1 MDWLNNNN
9 KDAGTGL
16 LLAPINAAIN
26 AHDLQ
31 NITETPGNDANILD
45 EQEILF
51 SRENS
56 IQEQNIIR
64 ENPANN
70 LESRENITDTQELL
84 FTHEDST
91 HDEHENITP
100 SSESEITS
108 EQDITSTLYQNLANS
123 LESYD
128 PDQFIANSQN
138 FVPSSPSI
146 PHPPTR
152 PVEGESLSIHEREK
166 IINSQDL
173 PDINNMNKAQ
183 QEAAT
188 GFQLS
193 LDEPPPELWSNISND
208 DDEDSQESSQL
219 YEHYEQGIN
228 FQEYN
233 NQTPHGKNFT
243 QRLQRILHERQER
256 ASEQKKSEP
265 VQNSYIKK
273 AAIMC
278 TSLVITLLI
287 AWLVLIYLQK
297 KTPDYLNAKALAL
310 YNSGEY
316 EQAANE
322 YQRAYKLYPDILT
335 FLTGL
340 AISSEK
346 AGHLQTAKI
355 SWEEY
360 INLLPENDSSDKEF
374 ARNELNRL
382 NNNEREKTESPQIIP
397 EHEPEPAKI
406 EPQKTPPT
414 FKELMREGTEA
425 LNLGIYNN
433 AIINFSQ
440 AIELNPKDLRA
451 YIGLAAAY
459 RNKGLYFDAK
469 RIIDDAIK
477 KFGKNPTLLT
487 ELNFLK
493 EAN

>member
-1 MDWLNNNN
+1 MDWLNNKENN
-9 KDAGTGL
+9 DAGTGL
-16 LLAPINAAIN
+16 LLAPINIIN
-26 AHDLQ
+26 TQ
-31 NITETPGNDANILD
+31 ESGENIT
-45 EQEILF
+45 
-51 SRENS
+51 
-56 IQEQNIIR
+56 R
-64 ENPANN
+64 ENPADPQDLLFKHEDITQEEPQIIENYDEKPELLFN
-70 LESRENITDTQELL
+70 HEDSTQNITRENDENENITDSRETL
-84 FTHEDST
+84 DS
-91 HDEHENITP
+91 D
-100 SSESEITS
+100 S
-108 EQDITSTLYQNLANS
+108 QDITSTLYQNLANS

-128 PDQFIANSQN
+128 PDQFIASSQITHETTPQNSLT
-138 FVPSSPSI
+138 P
-146 PHPPTR
+146 
-152 PVEGESLSIHEREK
+152 EEREK
-166 IINSQDL
+166 IINSQEL

-193 LDEPPPELWSNISND
+193 LDEPPPELWSNISSDDYNND
-208 DDEDSQESSQL
+208 DSQESSQL
-219 YEHYEQGIN
+219 YEQYEQGIN

-243 QRLQRILHERQER
+243 QRLQRILHERKER

-278 TSLVITLLI
+278 ASLVITILF

-297 KTPDYLNAKALAL
+297 KTPDYLNAKALSL
-310 YNSGEY
+310 YNSGNF

-322 YQRAYKLYPDILT
+322 YQRAYKIYPNILT

-346 AGHLQTAKI
+346 AGHLGTAKI
-355 SWEEY
+355 SWQEY
-360 INLLPENDSSDKEF
+360 INLLPENASADKEF
-374 ARNELNRL
+374 AKNELNRL
-382 NNNEREKTESPQIIP
+382 SEQEEENRAKIESPQITP
-397 EHEPEPAKI
+397 DPEPEKI
-406 EPQKTPPT
+406 ESESIKTQPT
-414 FKELMREGTEA
+414 FNELMREGTEA

-469 RIIDDAIK
+469 RIIDEAIK
-477 KFGKNPTLLT
+477 IFGQDPTILT
-487 ELNFLK
+487 ELNFLR

>member
-1 MDWLNNNN
+1 MDWLNNKENN
-9 KDAGTGL
+9 NAGTGL
-16 LLAPINAAIN
+16 LLAPINIIN
-26 AHDLQ
+26 TQ
-31 NITETPGNDANILD
+31 ESGENIT
-45 EQEILF
+45 
-51 SRENS
+51 
-56 IQEQNIIR
+56 R
-64 ENPANN
+64 ENPADPQDLLFKHEDITQEEPQIIENYDEKPELLFN
-70 LESRENITDTQELL
+70 HEDSTQNITRENDENENITDSRETL
-84 FTHEDST
+84 DS
-91 HDEHENITP
+91 D
-100 SSESEITS
+100 S
-108 EQDITSTLYQNLANS
+108 QDITSTLYQNLANS

-128 PDQFIANSQN
+128 PDQFIASSQITHETPPQNSL
-138 FVPSSPSI
+138 
-146 PHPPTR
+146 TL
-152 PVEGESLSIHEREK
+152 EEREK
-166 IINSQDL
+166 IINSQEL
-173 PDINNMNKAQ
+173 PDIDNMNKAQ

-193 LDEPPPELWSNISND
+193 LDEPPPELWSNISSDDYNND
-208 DDEDSQESSQL
+208 DSQESSQL
-219 YEHYEQGIN
+219 YEQYEQGIN

-243 QRLQRILHERQER
+243 QRLQRILHERKER

-278 TSLVITLLI
+278 ASLVITILF

-297 KTPDYLNAKALAL
+297 KTPDYLNAKALSL
-310 YNSGEY
+310 YNSGNF

-322 YQRAYKLYPDILT
+322 YQRAYKIYPNILT

-346 AGHLQTAKI
+346 AGHLGTAKI
-355 SWEEY
+355 SWQEY
-360 INLLPENDSSDKEF
+360 INLLPENASSDKEL
-374 ARNELNRL
+374 AENELNRL
-382 NNNEREKTESPQIIP
+382 NESEREKIEIESPQIQP
-397 EHEPEPAKI
+397 APEPEKI
-406 EPQKTPPT
+406 ESESIKTQPT
-414 FKELMREGTEA
+414 FNELMREGTEA

-469 RIIDDAIK
+469 RIIDEAIK
-477 KFGKNPTLLT
+477 IFGQDPTILT
-487 ELNFLK
+487 ELNFLR

>member
-1 MDWLNNNN
+1 
-9 KDAGTGL
+9 
-16 LLAPINAAIN
+16 
-26 AHDLQ
+26 
-31 NITETPGNDANILD
+31 
-45 EQEILF
+45 
-51 SRENS
+51 
-56 IQEQNIIR
+56 
-64 ENPANN
+64 
-70 LESRENITDTQELL
+70 
-84 FTHEDST
+84 
-91 HDEHENITP
+91 
-100 SSESEITS
+100 
-108 EQDITSTLYQNLANS
+108 
-123 LESYD
+123 
-128 PDQFIANSQN
+128 
-138 FVPSSPSI
+138 
-146 PHPPTR
+146 PPTR
-152 PVEGESLSIHEREK
+152 PVEREFKDETINHQQES
-166 IINSQDL
+166 
-173 PDINNMNKAQ
+173 PDIDISNMNKAQ

-208 DDEDSQESSQL
+208 DDNSQESSQL

-382 NNNEREKTESPQIIP
+382 NNQEREKTESPQIIP
-397 EHEPEPAKI
+397 ELEPEPAKI
-406 EPQKTPPT
+406 ETTPQKTPPT

-493 EAN
+493 EAK

>member
-1 MDWLNNNN
+1 MDWLNNKENN
-9 KDAGTGL
+9 DAGTGL
-16 LLAPINAAIN
+16 LLAPINIIN
-26 AHDLQ
+26 TQ
-31 NITETPGNDANILD
+31 ESGENIT
-45 EQEILF
+45 
-51 SRENS
+51 
-56 IQEQNIIR
+56 R
-64 ENPANN
+64 ENPADPQDLLFKHEDITQEEPQIIENYDEKPELLFN
-70 LESRENITDTQELL
+70 HEDSTQNITRENDENENITDSRETL
-84 FTHEDST
+84 DS
-91 HDEHENITP
+91 D
-100 SSESEITS
+100 S
-108 EQDITSTLYQNLANS
+108 QDITSTLYQNLANS

-128 PDQFIANSQN
+128 PDQFIASSQITHETPPQNSLT
-138 FVPSSPSI
+138 P
-146 PHPPTR
+146 
-152 PVEGESLSIHEREK
+152 EEREK
-166 IINSQDL
+166 IINSQEL

-193 LDEPPPELWSNISND
+193 LDEPPPELWSNISSDDYNND
-208 DDEDSQESSQL
+208 DSQESSQL
-219 YEHYEQGIN
+219 YEQYEQGIN

-243 QRLQRILHERQER
+243 QRLQRILHERKER

-278 TSLVITLLI
+278 ASLVITILF

-297 KTPDYLNAKALAL
+297 KTPDYLNAKALSL
-310 YNSGEY
+310 YNSGNF

-322 YQRAYKLYPDILT
+322 YQRAYKIYPNILT

-346 AGHLQTAKI
+346 AGHLGTAKI
-355 SWEEY
+355 SWQEY
-360 INLLPENDSSDKEF
+360 INLLPENASADKEL
-374 ARNELNRL
+374 AENELNRL
-382 NNNEREKTESPQIIP
+382 NESEREKIEIESPQITSDP
-397 EHEPEPAKI
+397 EPEKI
-406 EPQKTPPT
+406 ESESIKTQPT
-414 FKELMREGTEA
+414 FNELMREGTEA

-459 RNKGLYFDAK
+459 RNKGLCFDAK
-469 RIIDDAIK
+469 RIIDEAIK
-477 KFGKNPTLLT
+477 KFGQDPTILT
-487 ELNFLK
+487 ELNFLR

>member
-1 MDWLNNNN
+1 MDWLNNKENN
-9 KDAGTGL
+9 NAGTGL
-16 LLAPINAAIN
+16 LLAPINIIN
-26 AHDLQ
+26 TQ
-31 NITETPGNDANILD
+31 ESGENIT
-45 EQEILF
+45 
-51 SRENS
+51 
-56 IQEQNIIR
+56 R
-64 ENPANN
+64 ENPADPQDLLFKHEDITQEEPQIIENYDEKPELLFN
-70 LESRENITDTQELL
+70 HEDSTQNITRENDENENITDSRETL
-84 FTHEDST
+84 DS
-91 HDEHENITP
+91 D
-100 SSESEITS
+100 S
-108 EQDITSTLYQNLANS
+108 QDITSTLYQNLANS

-128 PDQFIANSQN
+128 PDQFIASSQITHETPPQNSLT
-138 FVPSSPSI
+138 P
-146 PHPPTR
+146 
-152 PVEGESLSIHEREK
+152 EEREK
-166 IINSQDL
+166 IINSQEL

-193 LDEPPPELWSNISND
+193 LDEPPPELWSNISSDDYNND
-208 DDEDSQESSQL
+208 DSQESSQL
-219 YEHYEQGIN
+219 YEQYEQGIN

-243 QRLQRILHERQER
+243 QRLQRILHERKER

-278 TSLVITLLI
+278 ASLVITILF

-297 KTPDYLNAKALAL
+297 KTPDYLNAKALSL
-310 YNSGEY
+310 YNSGNF

-322 YQRAYKLYPDILT
+322 YQRAYKIYPNILT

-346 AGHLQTAKI
+346 AGHLGTAKI
-355 SWEEY
+355 SWQEY
-360 INLLPENDSSDKEF
+360 INLLPENASADKEL
-374 ARNELNRL
+374 AENELNRL
-382 NNNEREKTESPQIIP
+382 NESEREKIEIESPQITSDP
-397 EHEPEPAKI
+397 EPEKI
-406 EPQKTPPT
+406 ESESIKTQPT
-414 FKELMREGTEA
+414 FNELMREGTEA

-459 RNKGLYFDAK
+459 RNKGLCFDAK
-469 RIIDDAIK
+469 RIIDEAIK
-477 KFGKNPTLLT
+477 KFGQDPTILT
-487 ELNFLK
+487 ELNFLR